1 MIVIAGALIG
11 AILGY
16 ARAAKAGGNGFD
28 RAQYAAVH
36 AIALM
41 LVGLLVTLVADRMMR
56 GG

>member
-16 ARAAKAGGNGFD
+16 ARAARAGGNGFD